1 MCFSALL
8 LFNFTVCRV
17 EDLLPLLDANAKQ
30 ITFSSLRKA
39 IRNLQRASLKLDE
52 EKEVAER
59 DLKKIIDWTYF
70 PGRRFSR
77 ANKRRTGALRR
88 MADWIKQLFGVP
100 PPKDAELQLWSLRN
114 AESWEEYLEF
124 VTDVDEV
131 NMDSLGLVEKSGLPL
146 PIQWFLKAARRVSAA
161 NRKLIEF
168 ERGFI
173 HEGGIKSR
181 EWYRHLGVAP
191 GKWLGMSR
199 ICL

>member
-1 MCFSALL
+1 M
-8 LFNFTVCRV
+8 
-17 EDLLPLLDANAKQ
+17 LDENAKQ
-30 ITFSSLRKA
+30 ITFSSLRRA
-39 IRNLQRASLKLDE
+39 IKNLQDASLKLDE
-52 EKEVAER
+52 EKQIAER

-77 ANKRRTGALRR
+77 AIKRRTGALRR

-100 PPKDAELQLWSLRN
+100 PPTDAELHLWSLRS
-114 AESWEEYLEF
+114 AESWEECLEF
-124 VTDVDEV
+124 VADVDEATL
-131 NMDSLGLVEKSGLPL
+131 DSLGLVEKSGLPS

-173 HEGGIKSR
+173 HEEGIKDR

-191 GKWLGMSR
+191 GKWLGMSHNVCYSAW
-199 ICL
+199 IANLVQFQVTEPLLCLA